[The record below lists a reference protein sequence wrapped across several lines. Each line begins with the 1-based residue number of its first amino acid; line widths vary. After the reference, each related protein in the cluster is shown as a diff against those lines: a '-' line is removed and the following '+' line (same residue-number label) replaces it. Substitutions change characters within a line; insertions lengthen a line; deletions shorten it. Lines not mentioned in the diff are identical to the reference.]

1 MVGKNL
7 KVALEI
13 TADLNQAR
21 REVGNFRDEIV
32 KTTKAADSATNT
44 QAKMAQSA
52 GNAAGQMQQMS
63 KATDMKS
70 SVNELK
76 AFEKQLDLTAEAS
89 SKVAASNSIVEKSVK
104 TLAPHFLALTAASG
118 GFVAMAVDTLN
129 KAAELQN
136 LSSVTGLNVEQF
148 QYSAAAAKTV
158 GIEVDKLSQ
167 IFQDSRDKVGDYLAE
182 GGGELQ
188 QFFDEIAPKVGV
200 TAKQFE
206 KLNGD
211 QILQLYV
218 KTLQEAGVSQ
228 NEMVTHM
235 ERLASDSTLLIPIY
249 ENNAAA
255 LKEIGDKAKASG
267 AILSQEL
274 VDDAKKAKLA
284 LGEFTN
290 ELTGVSNQMIANAAP
305 AITFLAEN
313 LDVLA
318 QAGIIVTSVYVGR
331 LAPAV
336 IASTQ
341 ATVAELTVKGR
352 ALFMSKARATAL
364 LAEATSAQAKT
375 AAELRS
381 AQAAM
386 AVVATGSAQTA
397 AQARLTAARAA
408 DTAAILAQTRAQ
420 SILDTTVSRSRIT
433 AGALIGALGGPV
445 GLAVTAAGVAASF
458 LLMRDSSNES
468 TAALQ
473 QNSKYASE
481 TTESLLKLDEAQKSV
496 AKNDLKKSFE
506 LQNNE
511 LDRQA
516 RLFANAVGDI
526 AQYNNEMGLG
536 GKIGNELRQ
545 IQSQLNQGTISLSDA
560 LQRVNKIAMMT
571 PEQRKQLV
579 ESVAKY
585 DELYGQ
591 VKENADAQKALGIE
605 VRIAGNQSQNQN
617 SILDQTVKSAKS
629 AAIEVGN
636 LTKAYKELQQNS
648 LNSTLNNLFQID
660 QINKGIDPALAAKQA
675 SALASL
681 NADPNSTQT
690 YFKLPDE
697 LNRSIIEEFK
707 TTKEREEL
715 EQNISK
721 AKEKQ
726 KHIAEQTAAINEKVQ
741 SQAKKFNYASLENQ
755 YGLPN
760 GLLSAISMQES
771 RGNPNAR
778 SPAGALGAFQFMP
791 ETAARF
797 GLKDRTDVAAS
808 AKAAAQYF
816 SILLKMFEGNLDKAI
831 MAYNAGEGNVLS
843 GKAYGFKETQNYL
856 PSVKRYLAGANGLND
871 ENAQD
876 NLAKIEQAQ
885 QEQLKRDQQLR
896 DAQQIIQA
904 KYYTEDQKQ
913 LVEHLKNRE
922 DILKAGFDREKE
934 LELLLAEDK
943 RFIADKNKERLELLK
958 EVQNELLTLD
968 QNYLKANGQEA
979 QAELEAIDAKYKDLK
994 DKIETLLQTATTPA
1008 EKFKLQDGQLKLN
1021 VVIDKEKAAAEF
1033 NNVID
1038 QLEKL
1043 QSLRQQR
1050 QDTAKI
1056 QYESGQTSQFQFAE
1070 QLRAIDAEMKP
1081 TLQNLIDQSA
1091 ILAEN
1096 MGDAFSVSKV
1106 EAMNAALNAT
1116 DGSFQK
1122 FLPTVEQIQERI
1134 AGGMT
1139 DAIMAWAD
1147 GTKSA
1152 GDAFR
1157 QFASDFLREIAQMI
1171 LKQMIF
1177 NAIQSATNSYSKTQS
1192 ANTGSNS
1199 DSSSGLIQL
1208 GLMAAKAYFGF
1219 AQGGYTG
1226 IGGKYEP
1233 AGFVHK
1239 GEVVWSQEDIKAWG
1253 GVGVVESMRKHRGY
1267 ADGGIVSAPAAQIP
1281 SIQMPSIQ
1289 APQLNDNAAQI
1300 AQSTSFNA
1308 SQNFYLVDDPKR
1320 ILDTL
1325 NSSQG
1330 QENIV
1335 VMMSRDPSK
1344 FKAALKIGG

>member
-1 MVGKNL
+1 MAGKNL

-32 KTTKAADSATNT
+32 KTTKAANSATNT
-44 QAKMAQSA
+44 QDKMAQSA

-167 IFQDSRDKVGDYLAE
+167 IFQDSRDKLGDYLAE

-408 DTAAILAQTRAQ
+408 DTAAILAQSRAQ

-458 LLMRDSSNES
+458 LLMRDKGDQVNDTLLTQSRYANLATEELNNLSGAQQR
-468 TAALQ
+468 AAQGDLAKELDIQ
-473 QNSKYASE
+473 KNKLIAAKNSFE
-481 TTESLLKLDEAQKSV
+481 EVTESVLDSNKNNKEAYKIWAELRTGVIDVNQAFEKLNKSKFV
-496 AKNDLKKSFE
+496 SNDQINQLVDAKKKFNDQE
-506 LQNNE
+506 
-511 LDRQA
+511 
-516 RLFANAVGDI
+516 NAVK
-526 AQYNNEMGLG
+526 AANN
-536 GKIGNELRQ
+536 
-545 IQSQLNQGTISLSDA
+545 QLNQVQPAANSATSGI
-560 LQRVNKIAMMT
+560 NKIGQAAKDT
-571 PEQRKQLV
+571 KDEISGLSKAFKDLTERTKNNIISNKIQDTLV
-579 ESVAKY
+579 NR
-585 DELYGQ
+585 YGYS
-591 VKENADAQKALGIE
+591 EAQAKALTEFRLTKGSALTE
-605 VRIAGNQSQNQN
+605 QDAKLALESAD
-617 SILDQTVKSAKS
+617 SEDKKAKS
-629 AAIEVGN
+629 AEKRRNQEEAIS
-636 LTKAYKELQQNS
+636 KELERQAKFSDLKIKSSEATAGGRTHQGTIELAKFVQDNFNIRHFSAFNDQYHQGKGGKHPQGLAFDFSLRDPKESQSVTTSLKRTLAELGVNAGIQDEYKNPSKNATGGHIHVSFATAVEAEKFMAMTKTENKMKFVGEDLQDFRKQTQQQLEEQKRKNEEKLS
-648 LNSTLNNLFQID
+648 FEKQFYTEREKLDAEYQANLKKANELGYEPNQKAMLIKRIEEEYQDKLSKRPEILKRVQDQLSEIDQTWLRVSGNGIEADMVDIANKWKQTQADIAALLMSETDPEKAAIYQKMLLKIDFVIDQEQTTLQFNKAVDEVQKIQDLKNTRLNNLKVQYDSGQISRS
-660 QINKGIDPALAAKQA
+660 QYSEQAKGVQQELQPDFDAATTAAGDAAGKMQGIAGKQA
-675 SALASL
+675 SA
-681 NADPNSTQT
+681 
-690 YFKLPDE
+690 
-697 LNRSIIEEFK
+697 
-707 TTKEREEL
+707 
-715 EQNISK
+715 
-721 AKEKQ
+721 
-726 KHIAEQTAAINEKVQ
+726 
-741 SQAKKFNYASLENQ
+741 
-755 YGLPN
+755 
-760 GLLSAISMQES
+760 
-771 RGNPNAR
+771 
-778 SPAGALGAFQFMP
+778 
-791 ETAARF
+791 
-797 GLKDRTDVAAS
+797 DV
-808 AKAAAQYF
+808 
-816 SILLKMFEGNLDKAI
+816 
-831 MAYNAGEGNVLS
+831 
-843 GKAYGFKETQNYL
+843 
-856 PSVKRYLAGANGLND
+856 
-871 ENAQD
+871 
-876 NLAKIEQAQ
+876 
-885 QEQLKRDQQLR
+885 
-896 DAQQIIQA
+896 
-904 KYYTEDQKQ
+904 
-913 LVEHLKNRE
+913 
-922 DILKAGFDREKE
+922 
-934 LELLLAEDK
+934 
-943 RFIADKNKERLELLK
+943 ERLK
-958 EVQNELLTLD
+958 SGWAEVNNEASKYMPTLD
-968 QNYLKANGQEA
+968 QIE
-979 QAELEAIDAKYKDLK
+979 
-994 DKIETLLQTATTPA
+994 DKMV
-1008 EKFKLQDGQLKLN
+1008 N
-1021 VVIDKEKAAAEF
+1021 
-1033 NNVID
+1033 
-1038 QLEKL
+1038 
-1043 QSLRQQR
+1043 
-1050 QDTAKI
+1050 
-1056 QYESGQTSQFQFAE
+1056 
-1070 QLRAIDAEMKP
+1070 
-1081 TLQNLIDQSA
+1081 
-1091 ILAEN
+1091 
-1096 MGDAFSVSKV
+1096 
-1106 EAMNAALNAT
+1106 
-1116 DGSFQK
+1116 
-1122 FLPTVEQIQERI
+1122 
-1134 AGGMT
+1134 GMT

-1152 GDAFR
+1152 SEAFR
-1157 QFASDFLREIAQMI
+1157 EFASSFLREIAQMI

-1239 GEVVWSQEDIKAWG
+1239 GEVVWSQDDIKAWG